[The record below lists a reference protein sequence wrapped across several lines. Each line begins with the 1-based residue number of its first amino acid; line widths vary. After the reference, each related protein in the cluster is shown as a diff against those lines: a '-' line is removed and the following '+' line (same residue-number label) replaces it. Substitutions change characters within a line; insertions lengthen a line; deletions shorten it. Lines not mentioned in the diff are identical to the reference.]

1 MRFDMLTLY
10 AFSDKTH
17 AKQREL
23 WRGFLALVMPVLLE
37 CEAAEFERLVETAQ
51 CRSIEEL
58 LHALELPKTPSE
70 LVWVISGQFSDAL
83 GFEPEFGLSAF
94 LDVNLPTRVHT
105 VPRGQTANREDAVVG
120 LWLKAFRDIQQRPD
134 FLEITQ
140 EWRRAFEGF
149 LEEGEE
155 APAQDAAPLV
165 AASSEGVSEEDL
177 ADSLIATDEF
187 DPSAVRRVE
196 RRARKRGKL
205 A

>member
-1 MRFDMLTLY
+1 MRVDMLTLY

-37 CEAAEFERLVETAQ
+37 CEAAEFERLVETAH

-58 LHALELPKTPSE
+58 LQALELPKSPSE

-94 LDVNLPTRVHT
+94 LDVSLPTRVHT
-105 VPRGQTANREDAVVG
+105 VPRGQTANRENVVVG

-149 LEEGEE
+149 LEEDEE
-155 APAQDAAPLV
+155 SSAQNVAPLV
-165 AASSEGVSEEDL
+165 AASSEGGSEENS
-177 ADSLIATDEF
+177 ADFQNDSDEF
-187 DPSAVRRVE
+187 NPAGVRRVE

>member
-1 MRFDMLTLY
+1 MRVDMLTLY

-37 CEAAEFERLVETAQ
+37 CEAGEFERLLEAAQ

-58 LHALELPKTPSE
+58 MSALELPQTPSE

-83 GFEPEFGLSAF
+83 GFEAELGLSAF

-105 VPRGQTANREDAVVG
+105 VPRGHTANKEDAVVG
-120 LWLKAFRDIQQRPD
+120 LWLKAFRDVQQRPE

-140 EWRRAFEGF
+140 EWRRAFESL
-149 LEEGEE
+149 LEEEDEDAQETVSE
-155 APAQDAAPLV
+155 AGIGTSEADSHADAADSPT
-165 AASSEGVSEEDL
+165 AAESAGSSS
-177 ADSLIATDEF
+177 SQ
-187 DPSAVRRVE
+187 RVE
-196 RRARKRGKL
+196 RRSRKRGKL